1 MTSVSRPYKTGTA
14 WIEST
19 QIRQFSLWPGGSL
32 DHGLRFYVFLILFLS
47 INKIWH
53 QMSQKSGK
61 IQKMSCLKF
70 VQTFLSSNLLRLM
83 SMCMLLYTHVLL
95 CFYNQMLNICQ
106 NKFLKGFFTFFT
118 WRENLMRFSKYG
130 FKLNIFP

>member
-1 MTSVSRPYKTGTA
+1 MIHVSCPHKTGTA

-32 DHGLRFYVFLILFLS
+32 DYGLRFYVLLLLFLS
-47 INKIWH
+47 MSKIWH

-61 IQKMSCLKF
+61 IQKMCCVKF
-70 VQTFLSSNLLRLM
+70 VLTFFSSNLLRLT
-83 SMCMLLYTHVLL
+83 CMLLYTHVLL
-95 CFYNQMLNICQ
+95 CFYNQMRNICQ

-130 FKLNIFP
+130 FTLNIFP